1 MNIALPVSTFASHIQ
16 VPKRTAITFMGT
28 PGAFTSLLLQG
39 SVLQIATAG
48 FYRFWLI
55 TDIRRHLW
63 SNTRIG
69 DESLE
74 YSGTARELLVGF
86 VIALAILAPLYLAYF
101 LLGIAAEQL
110 QAFASL
116 PLFIILWV
124 FGHYASFQ
132 ARCYRAT
139 RTVFRGVRFWM
150 SGSASAYAGKALL
163 WDLATILSL
172 GLALPWRI
180 AALERYKMCNTRFGD
195 LPGNFVGSGRA
206 LFRRGIGLWG
216 LAASVPVV
224 GCALALA
231 MGGGPRLEND
241 GLSIN
246 WHTDAQWVV
255 LSVTALV
262 TVAVLPLA
270 LVLLRGMA
278 IRWFLEGMRFGAISL
293 ESTLRGR
300 TVLACYLVWIAAT
313 ALYVTFFGGTA
324 FTAFLT
330 WIAAWQEGTENW
342 TRLVLDGIGLAAF
355 YLLFLL
361 GLGVL
366 KRVFIDRW
374 LWIAVALTTTIVNF
388 SAADR
393 VRAAGEAAG
402 SLGEGLADA
411 LDMVAT

>member
-1 MNIALPVSTFASHIQ
+1 MDFARAHLRSGSDQSRFEAYRCQRANSGYSSAQHVIRAPVLSCSNSTAWAESRPMNIALPMSTFASHIQ

-195 LPGNFVGSGRA
+195 LPGNFVGTGGA

-231 MGGGPRLEND
+231 MGGGPRLENH
-241 GLSIN
+241 GLRPHRGNRACSM
-246 WHTDAQWVV
+246 HLRTTDQRETGRPASTWR
-255 LSVTALV
+255 
-262 TVAVLPLA
+262 LPA
-270 LVLLRGMA
+270 
-278 IRWFLEGMRFGAISL
+278 
-293 ESTLRGR
+293 
-300 TVLACYLVWIAAT
+300 
-313 ALYVTFFGGTA
+313 
-324 FTAFLT
+324 
-330 WIAAWQEGTENW
+330 
-342 TRLVLDGIGLAAF
+342 
-355 YLLFLL
+355 
-361 GLGVL
+361 
-366 KRVFIDRW
+366 
-374 LWIAVALTTTIVNF
+374 
-388 SAADR
+388 SAP
-393 VRAAGEAAG
+393 
-402 SLGEGLADA
+402 L
-411 LDMVAT
+411 